1 MIKLE
6 ICNSTSIVQ
15 YEPGDHVAIYPHHT
29 DSEVNFVME
38 HLTKKPTNQDTLVE
52 LYEYIQNGGRSKIT

>member
-6 ICNSTSIVQ
+6 ICNSSNLVQ

-29 DSEVNFVME
+29 DSEVSFVME
-38 HLTKKPTNQDTLVE
+38 HLTKKPTDHDTLVE
-52 LYEYIQNGGRSKIT
+52 LHEYNQNGGRY